1 VVAAISSGS
10 GIFATHF
17 IAMLAFEPSIP
28 SAYDSGLTVLSLVF
42 AIGLTGLGLRIALSE
57 TPRASWLGGVVVG
70 FGIAAMHYTGMAAFE
85 VTGRLR
91 WDPAFVFASILIGE
105 LLSAVA
111 VSIAGRAPHSPRHA
125 RNGASC
131 CSCPFASSPGRCLVP
146 SAAFASRCS
155 CCCSAR
161 ARRARRAWQLAA
173 RHFCARRAES
183 AKP

>member
-1 VVAAISSGS
+1 MVAAISSGS

-105 LLSAVA
+105 FLSAVA
-111 VSIAGRAPHSPRHA
+111 VSIAVHA
-125 RNGASC
+125 RSLTSLFGSAGLLALAIGAHHGVGMAGVTITEN
-131 CSCPFASSPGRCLVP
+131 P
-146 SAAFASRCS
+146 
-155 CCCSAR
+155 
-161 ARRARRAWQLAA
+161 LAT
-173 RHFCARRAES
+173 
-183 AKP
+183 